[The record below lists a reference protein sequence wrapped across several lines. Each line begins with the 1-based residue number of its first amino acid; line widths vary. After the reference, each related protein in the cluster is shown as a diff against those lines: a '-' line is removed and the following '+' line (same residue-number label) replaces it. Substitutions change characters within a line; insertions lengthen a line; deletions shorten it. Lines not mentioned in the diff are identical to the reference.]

1 MGYPLIELPPEN
13 LPRRLREIPDPPEK
27 LYMQGVLPSEEHKWL
42 CVVGSRRYTNY
53 GKEVCEKLIEGLRG
67 YPVVIVS
74 GLALGIDA
82 LAHCAALAAN
92 LPCVAV
98 PGSGLA
104 REVLYPST
112 NRRLAD
118 EILKTGLPAAPNAAQ
133 AGGALL
139 SEFEPDFAAT
149 AWSFPQRNRIM
160 AGLSDAV
167 LVVEAEQR
175 SGTLITARLA
185 TEYNRDVFTV
195 PGSIFSASSAGPHM
209 LIRLG
214 ATPITAPEDLQR
226 VLGFDVTAHPES
238 NTKCYDD
245 CSPEE
250 LRIIKLLKEP
260 FARDTLIGK
269 LSLPV
274 SRANALLSM
283 LELKGHIKESLGEIH
298 LA

>member
-1 MGYPLIELPPEN
+1 
-13 LPRRLREIPDPPEK
+13 
-27 LYMQGVLPSEEHKWL
+27 MQGMFPSEEHKWL

-53 GKEVCEKLIEGLRG
+53 GKEACEKLIEGLRG
-67 YPVVIVS
+67 YPVTIVS

-82 LAHCAALAAN
+82 LAHRAALAAN
-92 LPCVAV
+92 LLCVAV
-98 PGSGLA
+98 PGSGLDA
-104 REVLYPST
+104 KVLYPST
-112 NRRLAD
+112 NRRLAN
-118 EILKTGLPAAPNAAQ
+118 EILK

-139 SEFEPDFAAT
+139 SEFPPDFAAT

-167 LVVEAEQR
+167 LVIEAEQR

-214 ATPITAPEDLQR
+214 ATPITSPENLLQA
-226 VLGFDVTAHPES
+226 LGFDVTTRSAQ
-238 NTKCYDD
+238 NTKHYDD
-245 CSPEE
+245 CSPEK
-250 LRIIKLLKEP
+250 LRIIELLKEP
-260 FARDTLIGK
+260 LARDTIIGK
-269 LSLPV
+269 LALPV

>member
-1 MGYPLIELPPEN
+1 MTVDMRELTN
-13 LPRRLREIPDPPEK
+13 KLFPRRLREITDPPEK
-27 LYMQGVLPSEEHKWL
+27 LYLQGTLPPEEHKWL

-53 GKEVCEKLIEGLRG
+53 GKEACEKLIEGLRG
-67 YPVVIVS
+67 YPMVIVS

-82 LAHCAALAAN
+82 LAHRVALSVK
-92 LPCVAV
+92 LLCVAV
-98 PGSGLA
+98 PGSGLS

-118 EILKTGLPAAPNAAQ
+118 EILK

-139 SEFEPDFAAT
+139 SEFEPDFSAT

-167 LVVEAEQR
+167 LVIEAEQR

-185 TEYNRDVFTV
+185 TEYNRDVLTV
-195 PGSIFSASSAGPHM
+195 PGSIFSATSAGPHM

-214 ATPITAPEDLQR
+214 ATPITSPHDLLPA
-226 VLGFDVTAHPES
+226 LGFDTTS
-238 NTKCYDD
+238 NLKLETKNFSD

-250 LRIIKLLKEP
+250 LRVLELLKEP
-260 FARDTLIGK
+260 LARDDLMEK
-269 LSLPV
+269 LALPV
-274 SRANALLSM
+274 SRANALLSL

>member
-1 MGYPLIELPPEN
+1 MGYPLVELSPDKF
-13 LPRRLREIPDPPEK
+13 PRRLQEIPDPPEK
-27 LYMQGVLPSEEHKWL
+27 LYLQGTLPSEEHKWL

-53 GKEVCEKLIEGLRG
+53 GKEVCEKLLGGLRG
-67 YPVVIVS
+67 YPVAIVS

-82 LAHCAALAAN
+82 LAHRSALAAK

-98 PGSGLA
+98 PGSGLDPK
-104 REVLYPST
+104 VLYPST

-118 EILKTGLPAAPNAAQ
+118 DILKS
-133 AGGALL
+133 GGALL
-139 SEFEPDFAAT
+139 SEFEHDFAAT

-167 LVVEAEQR
+167 LVIEAEQR

-195 PGSIFSASSAGPHM
+195 PGSVFSASSAGPHM

-214 ATPITAPEDLQR
+214 ATPITSTENLLQA
-226 VLGFDVTAHPES
+226 LGFSVAEHS
-238 NTKCYDD
+238 SQNVKQYDD

-250 LRIIKLLKEP
+250 LRIIEILKEP
-260 FARDTLIGK
+260 LARDMLIEK
-269 LSLPV
+269 LALPV
-274 SRANALLSM
+274 SRANALLSL
-283 LELKGHIKESLGEIH
+283 LELKGHIKESLGEIR
-298 LA
+298 LS